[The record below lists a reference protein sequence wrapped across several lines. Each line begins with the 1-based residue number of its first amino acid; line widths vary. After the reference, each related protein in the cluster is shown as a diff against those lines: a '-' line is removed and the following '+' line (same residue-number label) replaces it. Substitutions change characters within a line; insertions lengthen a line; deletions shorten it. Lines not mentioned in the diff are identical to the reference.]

1 MINLIY
7 SATVSHLTQSQATK
21 LYKDLWQVL
30 GDNTDLYTACDD
42 SNHKLSIGHISSV
55 RLAPVLSTLRDLGY
69 NEVLVIS
76 RG

>member
-1 MINLIY
+1 MINLIH
-7 SATVSHLTQSQATK
+7 SATVSNLSLDQVNE
-21 LYKDLWQVL
+21 LYNDLWQVL
-30 GDNTDLYTACDD
+30 GENTDLHKADYGSYYT
-42 SNHKLSIGHISSV
+42 LSIGHISSA